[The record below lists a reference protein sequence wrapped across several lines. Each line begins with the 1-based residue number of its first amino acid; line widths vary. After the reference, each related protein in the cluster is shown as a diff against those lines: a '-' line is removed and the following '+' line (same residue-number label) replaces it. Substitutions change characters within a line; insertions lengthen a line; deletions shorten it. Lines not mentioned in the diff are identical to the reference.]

1 MAELRRFITCGSVDD
16 GKSTLIGRLLGD
28 TNQILDDQ
36 FAALQADSLRHGTQ
50 GEHVDLALLLDGLQA
65 EREQGITI
73 DVAYRHFATEN
84 RRFLVADT
92 PGHEQYTRNMV
103 TGASNADAAVLLV
116 DARKGVLVQTRRH
129 ANLVALMGVQSVIVA
144 VNKMDLVDWSA
155 EVFAKIQSEFL
166 AIAAELGLT
175 AAQCIPVSALN
186 GDNIAT
192 VSTRCNWYVGP
203 TLLQLLEAI
212 PAVEKS
218 DTGPF
223 VMPVQMAVRPHL
235 DFRGVS
241 GTVSSGSVVP
251 GQQVRVEPS
260 GLRTTVDRI
269 VTMNGDLQT
278 AGVDEAVTLTFTEDL
293 DIGRG
298 DVVCGVDA
306 TIHVGNRFSAHLV
319 WMHDEPLMPARTYL
333 VKLATRTVQC
343 TVSHPESVLDVN
355 TNTAVAADTLKLND
369 IGKVVVTT
377 AQPIPF
383 QPYSTS
389 RDLGGFIVVDRH
401 TGATVAAGMV
411 HQPEPL
417 ATELQWQ
424 SLVVDRN
431 ARHAIKGHP
440 ALLVWLTGLSGSGK
454 STIANLVEQYL
465 HLHGV
470 HTYLLDGDNLRHGL
484 NRDLGFGAADRV
496 ENIRRAGE
504 VAALMVDAGL
514 VVLAS
519 FISPYAAERDMVRS
533 LVPEGSFIEVHV
545 DAPLEVV
552 EARDPKGLYAKARSG
567 QLPEFTGID
576 APYEAPASPELRL
589 DTSSITAE
597 EAAKLVI
604 SLIADKAILPAVI

>member
-1 MAELRRFITCGSVDD
+1 MAALRRFVTCGSVDD

-28 TNQILDDQ
+28 TDHILDDQ
-36 FAALQADSLRHGTQ
+36 FAALEADSRRHGTQ
-50 GEHVDLALLLDGLQA
+50 GEQVDLALLMDGLQA

-73 DVAYRHFATEN
+73 DVAYRHFATESQ
-84 RRFLVADT
+84 RFLVADT

-103 TGASNADAAVLLV
+103 TGASHADAAVLLV

-129 ANLVALMGVQSVIVA
+129 ARLVAMMGVRSVIVA

-155 EVFAKIQSEFL
+155 EVFAQIQSEFL
-166 AIAAELGLT
+166 VIAAELGLD
-175 AAQCIPVSALN
+175 AAQCIPVSALH

-192 VSTRCNWYVGP
+192 VSTRCDWYEGP
-203 TLLQLLEAI
+203 TLLQQLEAI
-212 PAVEKS
+212 PAVEQGGA
-218 DTGPF
+218 DPF
-223 VMPVQMAVRPHL
+223 VMPVQMVVRPNL

-241 GTVSSGSVVP
+241 GTVSSGSVAP
-251 GQQVRVEPS
+251 GQQVRIEPS

-269 VTMNGDLQT
+269 VTLNGDLET
-278 AGVDEAVTLTFTEDL
+278 AGMGEAVTLTFTEDL

-298 DVVCGVDA
+298 DVVCGIDA
-306 TIHVGNRFSAHLV
+306 TVHVGNRFSADLV
-319 WMHDEPLMPARTYL
+319 WMHDEPLLPARTYL

-343 TVSHPESVLDVN
+343 TVSRPEFVLDVN
-355 TNTAVAADTLKLND
+355 SFTAVDADSLKLND
-369 IGKVVVTT
+369 IGKVLVTT
-377 AQPIPF
+377 SQPLTF
-383 QPYSTS
+383 QPYIAS
-389 RDLGGFIVVDRH
+389 RDLGGFIVIDRY

-411 HQPEPL
+411 QQPEPL
-417 ATELQWQ
+417 ATELRWQ
-424 SLVVDRN
+424 TLVVDRN
-431 ARHAIKGHP
+431 ARHALKGHSP
-440 ALLVWLTGLSGSGK
+440 LLVWLTGLSGSGK

-465 HLHGV
+465 HRHGV

-567 QLPEFTGID
+567 LLREFTGID
-576 APYEAPASPELRL
+576 APYEAPTSPELKL

-604 SLIADKAILPAVI
+604 SLIAAKGILPAVS